1 MGDER
6 SRDFVQ
12 SLAKGLDVI
21 ASFTAERRRQTL
33 SEVARNAGMTRAS
46 ARRFLLTLTEL
57 GYVERDGDR
66 FSLRPTV
73 LQIGRAY
80 LSMLTMPDIAEPHM
94 RALAS
99 SLGEDVGLVVL
110 DGLDGVVVVECEP
123 GRAADNFVHV
133 GERVPALASAS
144 GRVLLAQLPEDELRA
159 RTRGQLVPQLTPS
172 TQRDLSAVL
181 ETVQA
186 IRRTGYAIV
195 ADEYRRGV
203 QSVAMPVYAGINQ
216 HPAALVVSV
225 RSRSVTHDELV
236 TKVLPQLQHTAH
248 RIEADYTRTLDD
260 RLSAPSGRQR
270 A

>member
-1 MGDER
+1 MSDER

-12 SLAKGLDVI
+12 SLAKGLEVI

-94 RALAS
+94 RALS
-99 SLGEDVGLVVL
+99 SALGEDVGLVVL
-110 DGLDGVVVVECEP
+110 DEGDGVVVVECEP
-123 GRAADNFVHV
+123 GRAADNFVRV
-133 GERVPALASAS
+133 GERIPALASAS
-144 GRVLLAQLPEDELRA
+144 GRVLLAQLPEDELESL
-159 RTRGQLVPQLTPS
+159 TRGQSVPQLTSS
-172 TQRDLSAVL
+172 TQRDLDAVL
-181 ETVQA
+181 EEVREA
-186 IRRTGYAIV
+186 RRNGYSIV
-195 ADEYRRGV
+195 DDEFRQGV

-225 RSRSVTHDELV
+225 RSRKVTRDELL

-248 RIEADYTRTLDD
+248 RIEADYTRTLDHE
-260 RLSAPSGRQR
+260 RR
-270 A
+270 

>member
-1 MGDER
+1 MSSER

-12 SLAKGLDVI
+12 SLAKGLEVI
-21 ASFTAERRRQTL
+21 ASFTSERQRQTL

-46 ARRFLLTLTEL
+46 ARRFLLTLAEL

-94 RALAS
+94 RALSS
-99 SLGEDVGLVVL
+99 SLSEDVGLVVL

-123 GRAADNFVHV
+123 GRAADNFVRV

-159 RTRGQLVPQLTPS
+159 RTYGQHVPRLTSS
-172 TQRDLSAVL
+172 TQRDLDAVL
-181 ETVQA
+181 DQVKA
-186 IRRTGYAIV
+186 ARRSGYAIV
-195 ADEYRRGV
+195 ADEFRRGV

-225 RSRSVTHDELV
+225 RSRAVTEDELI
-236 TKVLPQLQHTAH
+236 TKVLPKLQHAAH
-248 RIEADYTRTLDD
+248 RIEADFTRTLD
-260 RLSAPSGRQR
+260 R
-270 A
+270 AEATTRDH

>member
-1 MGDER
+1 MSEER

-12 SLAKGLDVI
+12 SLAKGLEVI

-57 GYVERDGDR
+57 GYVERDGDG

-94 RALAS
+94 RALAM

-110 DGLDGVVVVECEP
+110 DALDGVVVTECEP
-123 GRAADNFVHV
+123 GRAADNFVRV

-144 GRVLLAQLPEDELRA
+144 GRVLLAQLPEDELEA
-159 RTRGQLVPQLTPS
+159 LTRGQRVPQLTPS
-172 TQRDLSAVL
+172 TQRDLDVVL
-181 ETVQA
+181 DEVRQA
-186 IRRTGYAIV
+186 RRTGYTIV
-195 ADEYRRGV
+195 ADEFRKGV
-203 QSVAMPVYAGINQ
+203 QSVALPVYAGINQ

-225 RSRSVTHDELV
+225 RSRRMTRDELL
-236 TKVLPQLQHTAH
+236 TTVLPQLQHVAH
-248 RIEADYTRTLDD
+248 RIEADYTRTLRPKEDH
-260 RLSAPSGRQR
+260 
-270 A
+270 

>member
-1 MGDER
+1 MSDQR

-46 ARRFLLTLTEL
+46 ARRFLLTLVEL
-57 GYVERDGDR
+57 GYVEQDGDR

-99 SLGEDVGLVVL
+99 DVSEDVGLIVL
-110 DGLDGVVVVECEP
+110 DGLDGVVVAECEP
-123 GRAADNFVHV
+123 GRSADNFVRV

-144 GRVLLAQLPEDELRA
+144 GRVLLAQLSEDEVER
-159 RTRGQLVPQLTPS
+159 RTKGADVPRLTS
-172 TQRDLSAVL
+172 ATQRDLRAVL
-181 ETVQA
+181 EEVRVA
-186 IRRTGYAIV
+186 RRVGYTIV
-195 ADEYRRGV
+195 DDEFRSGV
-203 QSVAMPVYAGINQ
+203 KSVAMPVYAGINQ

-225 RSRSVTHDELV
+225 RSRRVTRDHLV
-236 TKVLPQLQHTAH
+236 EAVLPRLQHTVH
-248 RIEADYTRTLDD
+248 RIEADYTRTLA
-260 RLSAPSGRQR
+260 LR
-270 A
+270 AESH

>member
-1 MGDER
+1 MSDDR
-6 SRDFVQ
+6 SRDYVQ
-12 SLAKGLDVI
+12 SLAKGLEVI

-33 SEVARNAGMTRAS
+33 SEVARNSGMTRAS
-46 ARRFLLTLTEL
+46 ARRFLLTLVEL
-57 GYVERDGDR
+57 GYVERDDAY

-99 SLGEDVGLVVL
+99 SIGEDVGLLVL

-123 GRAADNFVHV
+123 GRAADNFVRV

-159 RTRGQLVPQLTPS
+159 LTRGQDVPRLTAS
-172 TQRDLSAVL
+172 TQSDLDAVL
-181 ETVQA
+181 EEVRDA
-186 IRRTGYAIV
+186 RRIGYTIV
-195 ADEYRRGV
+195 DEEFRSGV
-203 QSVAMPVYAGINQ
+203 QSVALPVYAGINQ

-225 RSRSVTHDELV
+225 RSRRVTRAELV
-236 TKVLPQLQHTAH
+236 GRLLPQLQHTAH
-248 RIEADYTRTLDD
+248 RIEADYTRTLD
-260 RLSAPSGRQR
+260 RRER
-270 A
+270 